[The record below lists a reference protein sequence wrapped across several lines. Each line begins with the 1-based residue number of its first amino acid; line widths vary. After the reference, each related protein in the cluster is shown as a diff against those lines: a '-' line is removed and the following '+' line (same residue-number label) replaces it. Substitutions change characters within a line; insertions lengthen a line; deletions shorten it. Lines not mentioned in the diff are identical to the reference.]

1 MHPFFSIIIPLY
13 NKENAIESTLQ
24 SVFNQSFTNYEVIV
38 INDGST
44 DKSEQ
49 KVNTFSDER
58 LRLFSTENKGVSQ
71 ARNLGISQ
79 SKGKLIAF
87 LDADDYWFPTHL
99 ESLYQLSKN
108 FPEAG
113 LLATNYQFYFSDKK
127 IMQPTFDGIPAEKW
141 SGIVPDFFASS
152 MKFRLAWTSAVA
164 VKKET
169 FETVGTFDENITL
182 GAGEDTDMWIRIA
195 LKYPVA
201 FDNEVSASYQMA
213 TENRISLSKTLER
226 KFSKLDK
233 FLIEEQ
239 TNSSL
244 KKYLDLYR
252 SEYALKH
259 KLAGDEKSFHFYKK
273 AILKENLHWKTKFLF
288 KLPTVLLQ
296 LLYFLKKK
304 LEQFGIST
312 NAYH

>member
-1 MHPFFSIIIPLY
+1 MQPFFSIIIPLY
-13 NKENAIESTLQ
+13 NKENAIEKTLK
-24 SVFNQSFTNYEVIV
+24 SVFDQSLADYEVIV

-49 KVNTFSDER
+49 KVNTFFDER

-71 ARNLGISQ
+71 ARNLGIDK
-79 SKGKLIAF
+79 SKGKIVAF

-99 ESLYQLSKN
+99 ESLYQLHKN

-113 LLATNYQFYFSDKK
+113 LLATNYQFYFSNKK
-127 IMQPTFDGIPAEKW
+127 IIQPIFDTIPNQKW
-141 SGIVPDFFASS
+141 SGIVPDLFATS

-164 VKKET
+164 VKKEI

-195 LKYPVA
+195 LKFPVA
-201 FDNEVSASYQMA
+201 FDNEVTVYYQMA
-213 TENRISLSKTLER
+213 TENRISLNKTLER
-226 KFSKLDK
+226 SFSKLNK
-233 FLIEEQ
+233 FTEEEK
-239 TNSSL
+239 TNNSL

-259 KLAGDEKSFHFYKK
+259 KLAGDLKTFRFYEE
-273 AILKENLHWKTKFLF
+273 AISLENLHWKTRLLL
-288 KLPTVLLQ
+288 KLPAYLLRIVY
-296 LLYFLKKK
+296 YFKKK
-304 LEQFGIST
+304 LEQFSIQT
-312 NAYH
+312 NAYN

>member
-1 MHPFFSIIIPLY
+1 MQPFFSIIIPLY
-13 NKENAIESTLQ
+13 NKENAIEKTLN
-24 SVFNQSFTNYEVIV
+24 SVFNQSYSDYEVIV

-49 KVNTFSDER
+49 KVNAFFDER
-58 LRLFSTENKGVSQ
+58 IRLFSTVNKGVSQ
-71 ARNLGISQ
+71 ARNLGISKA
-79 SKGKLIAF
+79 KGKIIAF
-87 LDADDYWFPTHL
+87 LDADDFWFPSHL
-99 ESLYQLSKN
+99 ESLHQLHIN

-113 LLATNYQFYFSDKK
+113 LLATNYQIYFSDKK
-127 IMQPTFDGIPAEKW
+127 IIQPIFDTIPAQKW
-141 SGIVPDFFASS
+141 SGIIPDFFAAS

-164 VKKET
+164 VKKEIID
-169 FETVGTFDENITL
+169 TVGYFDENITL

-195 LKYPVA
+195 LKFPVA
-201 FDNEVSASYQMA
+201 FDNEVSAYYQMT

-226 KFSKLDK
+226 SFSKLEKFSK
-233 FLIEEQ
+233 EEQ

-259 KLAGDEKSFHFYKK
+259 KLAGDLKTFQLYKE
-273 AILKENLHWKTKFLF
+273 AISLENLHWKTRLLF
-288 KLPTVLLQ
+288 KLPVYLVRKV
-296 LLYFLKKK
+296 YYLKKK
-304 LEQFGIST
+304 LEQFSIQT